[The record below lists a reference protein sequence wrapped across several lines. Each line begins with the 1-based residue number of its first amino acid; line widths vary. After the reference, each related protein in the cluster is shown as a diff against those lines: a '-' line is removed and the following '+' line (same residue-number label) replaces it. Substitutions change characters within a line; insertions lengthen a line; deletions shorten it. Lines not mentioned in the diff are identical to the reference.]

1 MWRTVHSVDEGSLTR
16 RTHVDRPRE
25 RIVTLELFDRGSRF
39 RFKDICK
46 QRRET
51 DNRYGCD
58 LSLGLKSNGD
68 ALMENGF
75 LGTIETILE
84 NGARHVDLEIQRV
97 LSAMIIVPRN
107 IEVVVGQAQVI
118 HVQNGIVAH
127 RIFPSLWI
135 VHKSTRSDSHIVL
148 SPFNIILCNIT

>member
-84 NGARHVDLEIQRV
+84 NGARHVDLEIQHS
-97 LSAMIIVPRN
+97 SACAPC
-107 IEVVVGQAQVI
+107 
-118 HVQNGIVAH
+118 
-127 RIFPSLWI
+127 
-135 VHKSTRSDSHIVL
+135 
-148 SPFNIILCNIT
+148 IILPKPEFANGTTKQIKKSCFHYT